1 MKHLDIVR
9 PPWLAGSEFLLLS
22 AEFDN
27 WRYSLPQSLQWRP
40 DAIYARRE
48 SSQLGAL
55 TLLWCTY
62 HQTLVDLY
70 RIGMPAIFR
79 IRKNIEF
86 PPDQQGFLKHCR
98 RFCYENACE
107 VSNVLSE
114 ALRHGIKVLADTWL
128 CIIAHD
134 STKVMLH
141 YMKQNEM
148 AQGEVSDT
156 KALIQ
161 RNLDGLI
168 QMRPMVATAEYC
180 VCFYAILS
188 LFVVAHVLIKLSQ
201 CLSMVKMMISAGI
214 HPHIS
219 QGVATNGST
228 SETVDEMYALK
239 PFFQLIH

>member
-1 MKHLDIVR
+1 MKHLDIAR

-27 WRYSLPQSLQWRP
+27 WRYSLPQSLQWLP

-62 HQTLVDLY
+62 YQTLVDLY

-79 IRKNIEF
+79 IRKNVEF
-86 PPDQQGFLKHCR
+86 PPDQQGFLKYCR
-98 RFCYENACE
+98 RVCYENARE
-107 VSNVLSE
+107 VSNVISE
-114 ALRHGIKVLADTWL
+114 ALRHGIKALADTWL

-134 STKVMLH
+134 STKVMLY
-141 YMKQNEM
+141 YMKHNEM
-148 AQGEVSDT
+148 AQGEVGDT

-180 VCFYAILS
+180 VCFCTIGSLS
-188 LFVVAHVLIKLSQ
+188 AVARVLMKFTVPLDGQNDDCSWYTA
-201 CLSMVKMMISAGI
+201 S
-214 HPHIS
+214 HITRS
-219 QGVATNGST
+219 GKQWEHFRAS
-228 SETVDEMYALK
+228 
-239 PFFQLIH
+239 